1 MLGHVDKC
9 AVARLLVAVLIFVVE
24 VAPLQ
29 WKSGDGF
36 EPQRRFDAKEA
47 SVILF
52 ISSAVRPQIKRGL
65 SNKPL
70 NLTAF
75 PAADVR

>member
-1 MLGHVDKC
+1 
-9 AVARLLVAVLIFVVE
+9 LLVAVLIFVVE

-52 ISSAVRPQIKRGL
+52 IFSAVGHQFKRWL
-65 SNKPL
+65 NNKPFF
-70 NLTAF
+70 LTNSRARVF
-75 PAADVR
+75 AERGA